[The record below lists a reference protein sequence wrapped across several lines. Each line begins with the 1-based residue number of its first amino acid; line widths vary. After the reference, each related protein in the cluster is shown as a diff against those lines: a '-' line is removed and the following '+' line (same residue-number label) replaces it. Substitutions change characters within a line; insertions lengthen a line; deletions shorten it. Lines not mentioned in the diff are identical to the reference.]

1 MQHDILT
8 EVHSSS
14 SASYTYRTELFADG
28 HRSIC
33 VTAGTHPD
41 YMRERKGSYVRV
53 YYINGNNLFS
63 RSREKNDRI
72 E

>member
-1 MQHDILT
+1 MSRQREKKMQHDILT

-14 SASYTYRTELFADG
+14 STSYRYRNELFVDG

-41 YMRERKGSYVRV
+41 YMRERKEYVRV
-53 YYINGNNLFS
+53 YINSNNLFS
-63 RSREKNDRI
+63 RS
-72 E
+72 

>member
-14 SASYTYRTELFADG
+14 TSYKSRNVLFIDDC
-28 HRSIC
+28 SKSNSSMC

-41 YMRERKGSYVRV
+41 YMGEKKAYVRI
-53 YYINGNNLFS
+53 YINGDNLFS
-63 RSREKNDRI
+63 
-72 E
+72 